1 MQSRR
6 PCFDSWLGKIP
17 WRRDRLLTHIFLGFP
32 GGSDGKESS
41 CNAGDSSSIPGL
53 GRSAEE
59 GIGYPLHYSWASL
72 VGQMVKK
79 SAHNAGDLGLI
90 PGLGRSPGEG
100 IGYQL
105 QDSAWRIPWGCK
117 ELDTTMQLSLH
128 LILIKGL
135 PRWH

>member
-1 MQSRR
+1 M
-6 PCFDSWLGKIP
+6 
-17 WRRDRLLTHIFLGFP
+17 DREAWPFTVHGVAKNQTPLSNQAHTCMKPQTLNLYSISIERKPLGFP

-53 GRSAEE
+53 GRYAEE

-90 PGLGRSPGEG
+90 PGMGTPPGEG
-100 IGYQL
+100 NSYTL
-105 QDSAWRIPWGCK
+105 
-117 ELDTTMQLSLH
+117 
-128 LILIKGL
+128 
-135 PRWH
+135 